1 MNSEKPITR
10 RSLLPTKKETPAP
23 TKQVKQ
29 QRHTF
34 TVEIEN
40 DVLVLRLPMVPAEQR
55 KVSKSGKSI
64 ICAGTGGTKVAR
76 QTINGASVPVEI
88 AGKAMRICA
97 TAWIG
102 CDKTDTVETG
112 SQDNFEEGDD
122 NNG

>member
-1 MNSEKPITR
+1 MSSEKPITR
-10 RSLLPTKKETPAP
+10 RSLLPTKKEPPAASKP
-23 TKQVKQ
+23 AKQ

-40 DVLVLRLPMVPAEQR
+40 DVLVLRLPMIPAEQR
-55 KVSKSGKSI
+55 KASKSGKSI

-76 QTINGASVPVEI
+76 QTLDGVSVPVEI
-88 AGKAMRICA
+88 AGKAMRVCA

-102 CDKTDTVETG
+102 CDKTETTAEDT
-112 SQDNFEEGDD
+112 FEEGDD